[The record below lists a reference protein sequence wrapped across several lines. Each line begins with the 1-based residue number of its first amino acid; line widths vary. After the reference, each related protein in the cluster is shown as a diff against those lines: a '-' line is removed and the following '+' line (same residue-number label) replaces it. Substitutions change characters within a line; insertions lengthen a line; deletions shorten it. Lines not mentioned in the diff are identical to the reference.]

1 MQLPS
6 QQIRYDKVYQRAE
19 LLPCFELEVLIFS
32 FCYFAA
38 MKPCQSHPCPNNA
51 FCHENESHFSCVS
64 NEAQNSASLQ
74 TSGELQLFYVFCCLF
89 FFLKLIINLSGCDKK
104 NCKRD
109 IGKDTLSVSKATK
122 CVFLRFQIPR
132 NLLKTN
138 AIWDA
143 LDASFFIKFTLISF
157 LLHRWVLAERKYN
170 LKDYL
175 YHNIINSCISCVLS
189 YCCNCL
195 RYLPKSKA
203 F

>member
-1 MQLPS
+1 MKHRIQLLYRPVVS
-6 QQIRYDKVYQRAE
+6 
-19 LLPCFELEVLIFS
+19 FS
-32 FCYFAA
+32 FFMCSVVY
-38 MKPCQSHPCPNNA
+38 
-51 FCHENESHFSCVS
+51 
-64 NEAQNSASLQ
+64 
-74 TSGELQLFYVFCCLF
+74 F
-89 FFLKLIINLSGCDKK
+89 FFLKLIINLSLIITGCDKE

-132 NLLKTN
+132 TLLKTN

-170 LKDYL
+170 LKDYF

>member
-1 MQLPS
+1 MHFATKMKLISPVCLMKHRIQLLYRPVVS
-6 QQIRYDKVYQRAE
+6 
-19 LLPCFELEVLIFS
+19 FS
-32 FCYFAA
+32 FFMCSVVY
-38 MKPCQSHPCPNNA
+38 
-51 FCHENESHFSCVS
+51 
-64 NEAQNSASLQ
+64 
-74 TSGELQLFYVFCCLF
+74 F
-89 FFLKLIINLSGCDKK
+89 FFLKLIINLSGCDKE

-132 NLLKTN
+132 TLLKTN

-189 YCCNCL
+189 YCCNFL